1 MSIVSKLTVGLLASA
16 CMGMLSAQEIIS
28 IEKPADFAPSR
39 QVAQAE
45 DGAIVLKGNGAFT
58 SVKDM
63 TVDPAKKYQI
73 IGEFCLKGGKT
84 PNVYLG
90 FVPYDG
96 KNRQITPSMI
106 YINVKSLTEVAA
118 DAKKGDQVIKV
129 KDASKWDAK
138 SPYSF
143 VALGAKEDFSDLP
156 NGDCIFNQPGIKQN
170 GEVWE
175 IALRKPL
182 TKDIAAGTQVR
193 QHFAGSSYIYTAG
206 MFNKPSGQWVTKKG
220 VISGIAKFGPSY
232 NKFWTGTKKAKVVV
246 LILNGDGK
254 SETLIRNI
262 KVVEVK

>member
-16 CMGMLSAQEIIS
+16 CMGMLSAQEVIS
-28 IEKPADFAPSR
+28 IGKPADFEQKR
-39 QVAQAE
+39 QVAQADE
-45 DGAIVLKGNGAFT
+45 GVIVLKGNGAFT
-58 SVKDM
+58 SVEAL

-73 IGEFCLKGGKT
+73 SGEFCLKGGKT

-96 KNRQITPSMI
+96 QNRQITPSMI
-106 YINVKSLTEVAA
+106 YINVKSLTEVAET
-118 DAKKGDQVIKV
+118 AKKGDQVIKV

-138 SPYSF
+138 SQYSF
-143 VALGAKEDFSDLP
+143 VALGAKEDLSDLP
-156 NGDCIFNQPGIKQN
+156 NRDCIFNQPGIKQN

-175 IALRKPL
+175 IAVRKPL
-182 TKDIAAGTQVR
+182 TKDIEAGTPVR

-206 MFNKPSGQWVTKKG
+206 MLKPTEQWTAKKG
-220 VISGIAKFGPSY
+220 VISGIAKYGPVY
-232 NKFWTGTKKAKVVV
+232 NKFWTGTVKAKVVV

-254 SETLIRNI
+254 SETQVRNI

>member
-28 IEKPADFAPSR
+28 IEKPADFAQKR
-39 QVAQAE
+39 QVAQAD
-45 DGAIVLKGNGAFT
+45 DGAILLKGNGAFT
-58 SVKDM
+58 SVQAL
-63 TVDPAKKYQI
+63 TVDPAKKYQLS
-73 IGEFCLKGGKT
+73 GEFCLKGGKAAS
-84 PNVYLG
+84 VYLG

-96 KNRQITPSMI
+96 KNRQITPVMI
-106 YINVKSLTEVAA
+106 YINVKSLTEVAEA
-118 DAKKGDQVIKV
+118 AKKGDQVIKV

-143 VALGAKEDFSDLP
+143 VALGAKEDLSDLP
-156 NGDCIFNQPGIKQN
+156 NGNCIFNQPGIKQN

-182 TKDIAAGTQVR
+182 TKDVAAGTPVR

-206 MFNKPSGQWVTKKG
+206 MLKPTEQWAARKG
-220 VISGIAKFGPSY
+220 VISGIAKHGPSY
-232 NKFWTGTKKAKVVV
+232 VKFWNGTKKARVVV

-254 SETLIRNI
+254 TETLVRNI

>member
-28 IEKPADFAPSR
+28 IEKPADFAQKR
-39 QVAQAE
+39 QVAQAD
-45 DGAIVLKGNGAFT
+45 DGAIVLKGNMAFI
-58 SVKDM
+58 SVKEM
-63 TVDPAKKYQI
+63 TVDPAKKYQLS
-73 IGEFCLKGGKT
+73 GEFCLKGGK
-84 PNVYLG
+84 PAKVYLG
-90 FVPYDG
+90 FVPFDG
-96 KNRQITPSMI
+96 KNRQITPAMI
-106 YINVKSLTEVAA
+106 YINVRSLTEVAEA
-118 DAKKGDQVIKV
+118 AKKGDQVIKV

-143 VALGAKEDFSDLP
+143 VALGAKEDLSDLP
-156 NGDCIFNQPGIKQN
+156 NGNCIFNQPGITQN

-175 IALRKPL
+175 ITMRKPL
-182 TKDIAAGTQVR
+182 TKDIAAGTPVR

-206 MFNKPSGQWVTKKG
+206 MLKPTEQWTTKKG
-220 VISGIAKFGPSY
+220 VISGIAKYGPVY

-254 SETLIRNI
+254 SQTLVRNI

>member
-1 MSIVSKLTVGLLASA
+1 MSIVSKLTAGLLASA
-16 CMGMLSAQEIIS
+16 CVGMLSAQEVIS
-28 IEKPADFAPSR
+28 IEKPADFAQKR
-39 QVAQAE
+39 QVAQAD
-45 DGAIVLKGNGAFT
+45 DGAIILKGNGAFI
-58 SVKDM
+58 SVKEL

-73 IGEFCLKGGKT
+73 SGEFYLKTGKT

-106 YINVKSLTEVAA
+106 YINVKSLTEVAG

-138 SPYSF
+138 SPHSF
-143 VALGAKEDFSDLP
+143 VALGAKEDLSDLP
-156 NGDCIFNQPGIKQN
+156 NGNCIFNKPGITQN
-170 GEVWE
+170 GDVWE
-175 IALRKPL
+175 IAVRKPL
-182 TKDIAAGTQVR
+182 TRDIEAGTKVR

-206 MFNKPSGQWVTKKG
+206 MLNKPSGQWVTKKG
-220 VISGIAKFGPSY
+220 EISGIAKYGAVY

-254 SETLIRNI
+254 TETLVRNV